1 MIPGR
6 NKIPGILPSSSAKAV
21 GSPPL
26 FQKVLTSVREG
37 IHTESWRLDQ
47 YSVPIATAAD
57 WSIIKTTLRGG
68 RQQGVDLIEVN
79 NGRLRFAVIPTRGM
93 SVLSVESGDVR
104 LGWDSPVKE
113 VVHPQF
119 INLASRNGLGWL
131 EGFNEWLV
139 RCGVEWMGHP
149 GRDRFRNAYGEDVEM
164 DLTLHGRIGNLPA
177 TEVEVEIEA
186 GPPPRIHLRGLVE
199 ERVFHGPKLSL
210 WAGISTE
217 LDSNSVRIND
227 TVTNEG
233 AHDQEF
239 QMLYQFNFGPPL
251 LQAGAHFLGALK
263 RVHPFN
269 AHAAKQLANYASYDG
284 PQPGFRE
291 EVYCLQP
298 LAGPDGLTE
307 LMLQNAP
314 GDRGVSLVFPVQ
326 HLPFVTLWKNLE
338 VDGYVTGIEPG
349 TGYPYTRRLERE
361 AGRVPKLAPKS
372 SRQFTIEV
380 ALHPDRNAVASATR
394 RIQSLQGAEPPTLA
408 SLPLA

>member
-1 MIPGR
+1 MIQGK
-6 NKIPGILPSSSAKAV
+6 NITPGIFPASSV
-21 GSPPL
+21 L

-47 YSVPIATAAD
+47 LSVPLPTEAD
-57 WSIIKTTLRGG
+57 WSITKTTLRGG

-79 NGRLRFAVIPTRGM
+79 NGRLRFAVVPTRGM

-149 GRDRFRNAYGEDVEM
+149 GRDRFRNAAGEDVEM

-177 TEVEVEIEA
+177 TEVEVVIEA
-186 GPPPRIHLRGLVE
+186 GPPPRIHIRGLVE

-217 LDSNSVRIND
+217 LDSNSVRIAD

-233 AHDQEF
+233 ADDQEF
-239 QMLYQFNFGPPL
+239 QMLYHVNFGPPL
-251 LQAGAHFLGALK
+251 LQGGARFLGATK

-269 AHAAKQLANYASYDG
+269 AHAAKNLDNYASYNG

-307 LMLQNAP
+307 LMLENAP
-314 GDRGVSLVFPVQ
+314 GDRGVSLVVSVE

-338 VDGYVTGIEPG
+338 LDGYVTGIEPG

-380 ALHPDRNAVASATR
+380 AIHPDRNAVASAAQ
-394 RIQSLQGAEPPTLA
+394 RIQSLQGVEPPVLDTA
-408 SLPLA
+408 PPARPDQ